1 MQGIVTFSF
10 GNMKVTLIILQAVY
24 VSVLMSEKYEIIKYE
39 NPLTTKTNEDFN
51 IYCVIMIYINLSKK
65 TKNDARCGIILAS
78 TNNIN
83 INTNEVSLWLVSE

>member
-10 GNMKVTLIILQAVY
+10 GIMKVTLIILQAVY

-51 IYCVIMIYINLSKK
+51 IYCVIRIYINLSKK
-65 TKNDARCGIILAS
+65 QNKNIQMWHHSRF
-78 TNNIN
+78 
-83 INTNEVSLWLVSE
+83 NE